1 MKFNQILRSAEWTA
15 FCFAAV
21 FVVLFQ
27 CIGST
32 WLSYIA
38 LVLYAVAFTIM
49 ALCESFFLYDMRK
62 FTSEDWQAEY
72 RMRNKMVDLE
82 LKEDVRKKFVAQ
94 VKFWSIFRLV
104 LAVVCGLFTL
114 VVVILY

>member
-1 MKFNQILRSAEWTA
+1 MKFNQILKSSEWTA
-15 FCFAAV
+15 FCLAAM

-27 CIGST
+27 CIGAT
-32 WLSYIA
+32 WLSYLA

-62 FTSEDWQAEY
+62 FTDEDWKAEY
-72 RMRNKMVDLE
+72 RLRNKLAEGEVKD
-82 LKEDVRKKFVAQ
+82 EDVQKFVGQ
-94 VKFWSIFRLV
+94 VKFWSIFRLT
-104 LAVVCGLFTL
+104 LAVICGLFSL